1 MTNQELEKKIRELL
15 NTDNDLDFLLA
26 LKRKDLE
33 KLLACIRARVDEVG
47 GKENRRTRE

>member
-1 MTNQELEKKIRELL
+1 MTNQELVKKIKELL
-15 NTDNDLDFLLA
+15 KTDDDFDFLLL

-47 GKENRRTRE
+47 K